1 MNIGQLA
8 RLTGAPIDTIRYYE
22 RQQLL
27 PTPQRSASG
36 YRRYGDDDVTRLNFI
51 RRAKALGF
59 SLSEIAE
66 LLNLSHARN
75 EDMAPL
81 RERTAATLHAVDRRI
96 ADLQRMRDGLES
108 LLQRCPGHG
117 ALAQCPILSAL
128 KEDAA

>member
-1 MNIGQLA
+1 MRIGELA
-8 RLTGAPIDTIRYYE
+8 RKADTPIDTIRYYE
-22 RQQLL
+22 RLGLL
-27 PTPQRSASG
+27 PAPACAASG
-36 YRRYGDDDVTRLNFI
+36 YRLYQGTDVERLAFV